1 MYIVFYVVTILT
13 LCIYLIYIY
22 IYIYIYIQFYL
33 DLINGK
39 ILSSN
44 RKNDINSVHAAIHS
58 HIIPVLYIFS
68 SCAPV
73 SVQSIRCESWLI
85 ERFESWIKGEF
96 KKIILKKIKMIWF

>member
-13 LCIYLIYIY
+13 LCIYL

-73 SVQSIRCESWLI
+73 SVQSISCETWPI
-85 ERFESWIKGEF
+85 ERFESWMNERWIQKNYF
-96 KKIILKKIKMIWF
+96 KKLK